1 MNSQKQKKVKKFKLE
16 YLLIIVLTVV
26 ALVIFFSSESSV
38 KNLFNKTENTN
49 YQTELEGKIS
59 NLISKIDGV
68 GEVVVTITFLDS
80 GEEVVLKNTE
90 TKIENGVKTQTES
103 AVLIN
108 GKPYVLNV
116 LSPKVKG
123 VIVVCKGADDV
134 NVKMAITEVLLT
146 TLNVTSDNIRI
157 LKMK

>member
-49 YQTELEGKIS
+49 YQTELESKIS